1 MKFYQSNFLTNILI
15 FALGLILI
23 ISPTALTSA
32 GIHSAYSFYPDLF
45 LCFIFSTNFN
55 RPKKINLYLVF
66 LLLLFSDVLH
76 MKPIG
81 LFTMLVLTSFIVIQR
96 YSKQIEKLSFF
107 IHYFIFFIVIS
118 CVQSLN
124 IFLHQLIFMPKL
136 SLLTVL
142 NQTIFTLI
150 CYPLFD
156 IPYKLIAANNK

>member
-15 FALGLILI
+15 FATGLVLI

-32 GIHSAYSFYPDLF
+32 SIHSAYSFYPDLF

-66 LLLLFSDVLH
+66 SLLLFSDVLH

-81 LFTMLVLTSFIVIQR
+81 LLTALVLASFIFLERFQ
-96 YSKQIEKLSFF
+96 KQIKKSSFYT
-107 IHYFIFFIVIS
+107 HYFIFFVVIS
-118 CVQSLN
+118 CVQIIN
-124 IFLHQLIFMPKL
+124 VFLHHLFFIPNL
-136 SLLTVL
+136 SFITIM

-156 IPYKLIAANNK
+156 IPYKLVRTKKA

>member
-1 MKFYQSNFLTNILI
+1 MQFYQSNLLTHILI
-15 FALGLILI
+15 FALGLVFI

-32 GIHSAYSFYPDLF
+32 SLHSAYSFYPDLF

-81 LFTMLVLTSFIVIQR
+81 LLTALVLVN
-96 YSKQIEKLSFF
+96 
-107 IHYFIFFIVIS
+107 FIFLERFQQQIQKSSFYTHYLIFFMVIS
-118 CVQSLN
+118 GIQILN
-124 IFLHQLIFMPKL
+124 VFLHQLFFIPNINLITIMK
-136 SLLTVL
+136 
-142 NQTIFTLI
+142 QTIFTLI

-156 IPYKLIAANNK
+156 IPYKLVRAKKV